1 MDNYTQLLGFIAENS
16 GIAVDEIERRVQ
28 AKQAKLSGLI
38 SREGAAQVIA
48 AELNINFD
56 KQLIKIAHIV
66 PGMRKINL
74 VGKVIELFPIREYN
88 KNGRAGRIASFTL
101 ADETSN
107 IRTVLWDEHHID
119 LVAQGAISKDS
130 VVEIANAG
138 LRNGELHLGSFSE
151 IKVSDKKIG
160 SVMLEKPTV
169 HKQIYHFAPNDTVST
184 RAFIVQLF
192 EPKFFEVC
200 PECRKKVVAQECADH
215 GKVVPQRRALL
226 SLVLDDGSESI
237 RGTMFSEHIEKILTP
252 EELENAELFSE
263 KKKNYLGKEVIAVG
277 NVRRNNFFNT
287 NDFIITDIKDVLI
300 DELIAELER

>member
-151 IKVSDKKIG
+151 IKVRDKK
-160 SVMLEKPTV
+160 
-169 HKQIYHFAPNDTVST
+169 
-184 RAFIVQLF
+184 
-192 EPKFFEVC
+192 
-200 PECRKKVVAQECADH
+200 
-215 GKVVPQRRALL
+215 
-226 SLVLDDGSESI
+226 
-237 RGTMFSEHIEKILTP
+237 
-252 EELENAELFSE
+252 
-263 KKKNYLGKEVIAVG
+263 
-277 NVRRNNFFNT
+277 
-287 NDFIITDIKDVLI
+287 
-300 DELIAELER
+300 